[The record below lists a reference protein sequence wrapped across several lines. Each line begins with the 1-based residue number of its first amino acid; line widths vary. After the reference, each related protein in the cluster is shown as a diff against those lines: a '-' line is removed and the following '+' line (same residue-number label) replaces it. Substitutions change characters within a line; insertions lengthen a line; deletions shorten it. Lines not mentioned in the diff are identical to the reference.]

1 MHNFIENCTGVILAG
16 GENIRMPV
24 LKAFIE
30 VENEKII
37 ERNIKILK
45 KLFKEIFIVT
55 NQPEYYLYL
64 GIPLF
69 GDVYDVR
76 GPMTGIFTA
85 LLTSSNKWVFITAC
99 DMPFIKGELIKYMA
113 SKRDNYD
120 AVVPKLEN
128 RVEPLFAF
136 YSQRLISPMEKSL
149 LTGKTGIQDFLQ
161 NKKVKY
167 ININIEGA
175 EVIKDRVALA
185 KSFIN
190 LNTPGDI
197 ALYLKAEDSLKFKK
211 NLARRKRCLV

>member
-1 MHNFIENCTGVILAG
+1 MKSIVKDCTGVILAG

-30 VENEKII
+30 VEGEKII
-37 ERNIKILK
+37 EKNLKIMK
-45 KLFKEIFIVT
+45 HLFSEVFIVT
-55 NQPEYYLYL
+55 NQPEFYLYL
-64 GIPLF
+64 DTALL

-99 DMPFIKGELIKYMA
+99 DMPFIKGDLIKYMA

-120 AVVPKLEN
+120 AVVPKLKN

-136 YSQRLISPMEKSL
+136 YSQRLISPMEKSI
-149 LTGKTGIQDFLQ
+149 LTGKTGVQDFLQ

-167 ININIEGA
+167 ISIEGA
-175 EVIKDRVALA
+175 EVIKDRAALA

-190 LNTPGDI
+190 LNTPADI

>member
-1 MHNFIENCTGVILAG
+1 MHNFIENCIGVILAG
-16 GENIRMPV
+16 GENTRMPV

-30 VENEKII
+30 VGNEKII
-37 ERNIKILK
+37 ERNVKILK
-45 KLFKEIFIVT
+45 KLFKETFIVT
-55 NQPEYYLYL
+55 NQPEHYLYL

-76 GPMTGIFTA
+76 GPMTGIYTA
-85 LLTSSNKWVFITAC
+85 FLNSSNKWVFITAC
-99 DMPFIKGELIKYMA
+99 DMPFIKGDLIKYMA
-113 SKRDNYD
+113 LKRDNYD
-120 AVVPKLEN
+120 AVVPKLKN

-136 YSQRLISPMEKSL
+136 YSQRLISPMEKSV

-167 ININIEGA
+167 ISIEGA
-175 EVIKDRVALA
+175 EVVKDSAAWA

-190 LNTPGDI
+190 LNTLDDI